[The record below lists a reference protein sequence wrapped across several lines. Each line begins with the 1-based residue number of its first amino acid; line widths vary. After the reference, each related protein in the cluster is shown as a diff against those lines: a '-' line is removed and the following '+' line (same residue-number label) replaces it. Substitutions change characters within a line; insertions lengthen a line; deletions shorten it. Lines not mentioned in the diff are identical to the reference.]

1 MNCLEFKLPSGIRLV
16 HEHADSPVAH
26 CGVYIGAGSRDE
38 EEKEHGLAHFIEHAI
53 FKGTHKRKVY
63 HVLTRLENIGAD
75 LNAFTTKEET
85 CIYASFQRSYYE
97 RTLELIA
104 DILFGSVFPD
114 KELSKEKSVIMDEI
128 SAYKDTPSDQIF
140 DDFEELV
147 FAGHPLGRN
156 ILGKKANLKR
166 FNRSHIRHFIEKNYT
181 PDQMVISSVG
191 NIPFQ
196 KLIRLANRYFEET
209 PSGSLS
215 RTRVP
220 FTGYQPVRKQI
231 RKNTFQTHCVMG
243 NLAYDFSD
251 PKRVP
256 MALLT
261 NILGGPGMN
270 SRLNLSV
277 REKHGLTYNIESGYT
292 PYTDTGL
299 FTVYL
304 GVDNGLLDRT
314 MHYVAVELDKLR
326 NVRLGT
332 NQISIA
338 RKQFTGQLAIAWE
351 SNLGRML
358 SIGKGILVMNRVQ
371 SLEEMCRQIESVTPG
386 QLMEIANEVLDP
398 ERLSRLTYLSR

>member
-1 MNCLEFKLPSGIRLV
+1 MSCMEFRLPNGIRLV

-85 CIYASFQRSYYE
+85 CIYASFQRGYYE
-97 RTLELIA
+97 RALELIA
-104 DILFGSVFPD
+104 DIVFDSVFPD
-114 KELSKEKSVIMDEI
+114 KELVKEKSVIMDEI
-128 SAYKDTPSDQIF
+128 SSYKDTPSDQIF

-156 ILGKKANLKR
+156 ILGKKANLRR
-166 FNRSHIRHFIEKNYT
+166 FNRSHIHHFIGKNYT
-181 PDQMVISSVG
+181 PDQMVLSSVG
-191 NIPFQ
+191 NIPFG
-196 KLIRLANRYFEET
+196 KLVRLASRYFDRI
-209 PSGSLS
+209 PSGNLT
-215 RTRVP
+215 RTRIP
-220 FTGYQPVRKQI
+220 FTDYKPVRKQV
-231 RKNTFQTHCVMG
+231 RKSTFQTHCVMG
-243 NLAYDFSD
+243 NIAYALSD
-251 PKRVP
+251 PRRVP
-256 MALLT
+256 MALLN

-314 MHYVAVELDKLR
+314 MHYVAVELDRLR

-332 NQISIA
+332 NQIGVA
-338 RKQFTGQLAIAWE
+338 RKQFIGQLAIAWE

-358 SIGKGILVMNRVQ
+358 AMGKGILVMNRVQ
-371 SLEEMCRQIESVTPG
+371 SLEEMCGQIEAVTPG
-386 QLMEIANEVLDP
+386 QLMEIAGEVLDP

>member
-1 MNCLEFKLPSGIRLV
+1 MEFRLPNGIRLV
-16 HEHADSPVAH
+16 HEHANGPVAH

-85 CIYASFQRSYYE
+85 CIYASFQRCYYQ
-97 RTLELIA
+97 RALELIA
-104 DILFGSVFPD
+104 DILFNSVFPD
-114 KELSKEKSVIMDEI
+114 KELIKEKSVIMEEI
-128 SAYKDTPSDQIF
+128 SSYKDTPSDQIF

-156 ILGKKANLKR
+156 ILGKKANLRR
-166 FNRSHIRHFIEKNYT
+166 FTRSHIRHFIEKNYT
-181 PDQMVISSVG
+181 PDQMIISSVG
-191 NIPFQ
+191 NIPFP
-196 KLIRLANRYFEET
+196 KLIRLADRYFEKVT
-209 PSGSLS
+209 SVNPP
-215 RTRVP
+215 RTRIP
-220 FTGYQPVRKQI
+220 FAGYQPVSKKVRKS
-231 RKNTFQTHCVMG
+231 TFQTHSVIG
-243 NLAYDFSD
+243 NLAYDFCD
-251 PKRVP
+251 PRRVP

-277 REKHGLTYNIESGYT
+277 REKHGLTYNIESSYT

-299 FTVYL
+299 FTIYL

-314 MHYVAVELDKLR
+314 THYVNVELDKLR

-332 NQISIA
+332 NQIGIA
-338 RKQFTGQLAIAWE
+338 RKQFIGQLAIAWE

-358 SIGKGILVMNRVQ
+358 SMGKGILVMNRVQ
-371 SLEEMCRQIESVTPG
+371 SLEEMCHQIESVTAG
-386 QLMEIANEVLDP
+386 QLMEIAGEVLDP
-398 ERLSRLTYLSR
+398 DRLSRLTYLSR